1 MGGINCSGY
10 TVAKHGLVALTRAF
24 LVSEPKVSD
33 VEAIKCY
40 ALAPTFAD
48 TNLVRSAFEA
58 PQTSTKAKI
67 ENMEDLVSASQ
78 MRILTVEEVGTALM
92 KSFEY
97 DKVIFG
103 TNLHIN

>member
-1 MGGINCSGY
+1 MLC
-10 TVAKHGLVALTRAF
+10 LT
-24 LVSEPKVSD
+24 
-33 VEAIKCY
+33 
-40 ALAPTFAD
+40 PTFAD

-97 DKVIFG
+97 DKVTFG

>member
-1 MGGINCSGY
+1 M
-10 TVAKHGLVALTRAF
+10 AKHGLVALTRAF
-24 LVSEPKVSD
+24 LVSQPKVSD

-58 PQTSTKAKI
+58 PQASTKAKI
-67 ENMEDLVSASQ
+67 ENMEDLASASQ
-78 MRILTVEEVGTALM
+78 MRILTVQEVGTAMM

-97 DKVIFG
+97 DKVKKTFKFS
-103 TNLHIN
+103 NLIGPCRK